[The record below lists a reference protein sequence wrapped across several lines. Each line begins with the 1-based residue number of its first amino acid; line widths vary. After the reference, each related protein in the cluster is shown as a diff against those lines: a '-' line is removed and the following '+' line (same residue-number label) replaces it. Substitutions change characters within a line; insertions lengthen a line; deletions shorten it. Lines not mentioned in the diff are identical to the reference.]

1 MQPRS
6 ISLSGSSWAV
16 PTWWDAS
23 TVNLCRRLLE
33 AKRLEES
40 WRLGYCNRKFSRRF
54 LLKPTS
60 GLTNINMKSKGD
72 SSQDK
77 TWMFKDVLSN
87 VFEAT
92 LNVLCPGKVTDLL
105 STFHVPRGLQGQG
118 RGRNDQTQWT
128 HALEAYQGKISAMF
142 FLDDWAASLVC
153 AARSYF
159 PHSRDPHHSFMSS
172 SSQAMT
178 AVSAIFQVPWP
189 TANCVSVMSSR
200 AASKRDKSYRTS
212 CSRSARCQIWLHH
225 VRYVYIK

>member
-1 MQPRS
+1 MTRLNERMRWKLIRAKS
-6 ISLSGSSWAV
+6 V
-16 PTWWDAS
+16 P
-23 TVNLCRRLLE
+23 C
-33 AKRLEES
+33 
-40 WRLGYCNRKFSRRF
+40 
-54 LLKPTS
+54 
-60 GLTNINMKSKGD
+60 
-72 SSQDK
+72 
-77 TWMFKDVLSN
+77 
-87 VFEAT
+87 
-92 LNVLCPGKVTDLL
+92 
-105 STFHVPRGLQGQG
+105 
-118 RGRNDQTQWT
+118 
-128 HALEAYQGKISAMF
+128 F

-159 PHSRDPHHSFMSS
+159 PHSRHPHHSFMFS